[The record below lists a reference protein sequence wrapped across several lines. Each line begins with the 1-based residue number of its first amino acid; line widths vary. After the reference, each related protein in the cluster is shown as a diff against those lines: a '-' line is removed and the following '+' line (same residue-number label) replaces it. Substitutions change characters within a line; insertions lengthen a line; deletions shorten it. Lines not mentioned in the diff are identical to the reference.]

1 MYYDCIIY
9 VLSMYYI
16 CIISKSEKKGNKRG
30 IKGEPN
36 AQRRLRFEFKRNIVE
51 FIQE

>member
-16 CIISKSEKKGNKRG
+16 CIISKWEKKGNKRG
-30 IKGEPN
+30 TECAAVVKI
-36 AQRRLRFEFKRNIVE
+36 
-51 FIQE
+51 